1 MNPVDL
7 RLLQI
12 VLDDLTAGLA
22 AMKDTQPYVRVRVS
36 CARTMLAALVR
47 LETREAGA

>member
-12 VLDDLTAGLA
+12 VLDDLNA
-22 AMKDTQPYVRVRVS
+22 ALPVLKDTQPYVRVRVT
-36 CARTMLAALVR
+36 CARTLLAALVR
-47 LETREAGA
+47 LETKNTA

>member
-12 VLDDLTAGLA
+12 VLDDLNAGLA
-22 AMKDTQPYVRVRVS
+22 ALKDTQPYVRVRIN

-47 LETREAGA
+47 LETKDTAA